1 MKIMKDKNKI
11 FIHFNTYKT
20 TLYNVENDSII
31 KVNESRLFFNE
42 TLVNKELCDKIDN
55 YLYDLNTKI
64 KLDNKNTRLYATGIF
79 QELSNEEQIQ
89 LNIHVFVKH
98 GLYLNIVP
106 KDLENFY
113 LQQKS
118 NGRKVNDL
126 IEGLLQQEFRR
137 VVICGS
143 FQKNMQE
150 ICDLMEILEKQ
161 NIEILSPWTKDVVK
175 ETLGTDFILLEGQT
189 MENERDSWRHKYD
202 HMNKFK
208 KADAIIVCNPT
219 GIIGKGTMFEFGFIT
234 AYNKKIIFTNEP
246 KDLSILFPYEIGL
259 NKY

>member
-1 MKIMKDKNKI
+1 MKIMKGKNKI

-98 GLYLNIVP
+98 GLYLNIIP

-113 LQQKS
+113 LQQKN
-118 NGRKVNDL
+118 NGRKVNNL

-150 ICDLMEILEKQ
+150 IGD
-161 NIEILSPWTKDVVK
+161 
-175 ETLGTDFILLEGQT
+175 
-189 MENERDSWRHKYD
+189 
-202 HMNKFK
+202 
-208 KADAIIVCNPT
+208 
-219 GIIGKGTMFEFGFIT
+219 
-234 AYNKKIIFTNEP
+234 
-246 KDLSILFPYEIGL
+246 
-259 NKY
+259 

>member
-1 MKIMKDKNKI
+1 M
-11 FIHFNTYKT
+11 
-20 TLYNVENDSII
+20 
-31 KVNESRLFFNE
+31 RAGCFFNE

-55 YLYDLNTKI
+55 YLYNLNTKI
-64 KLDNKNTRLYATGIF
+64 KLENKNTRLYATGIF

-113 LQQKS
+113 LQQKN
-118 NGRKVNDL
+118 NGRKVNNL

-189 MENERDSWRHKYD
+189 MENERDSWRNKYD

-208 KADAIIVCNPT
+208 KADAIIVCNPE
-219 GIIGKGTMFEFGFIT
+219 GRIGKGTMFEFGFMV
-234 AYNKKIIFTNEP
+234 AYSKRIIFTNEP
-246 KDLSILFPYEIGL
+246 KDLSIPFPYEIGL
-259 NKY
+259 NFM